1 MTGTKVFA
9 ALAGGVLAILAVTGF
24 WLWRATPV
32 PMPDAPGGR
41 FACVSYAPFRGEQTP
56 FDQSLVIPREQIEK
70 DLAHLKTESDCV
82 RIYAVNQGL
91 DQVLPTA
98 EKLGLKVL
106 MGLWIGREARD
117 NEIQIARGIELARAH
132 SATIKGI
139 IVGNEV
145 LLRQEQ
151 TAAALESLLRRV
163 KAETGLPVTYADVWE
178 FWLRHPELADDVD
191 FVTIHIL
198 PYWEDDP
205 VPAADGVAHI
215 DAILR
220 MVQAEMPGK
229 AIYIGETGYP
239 SAGRQRE
246 RAVPGLVEQAGFIR
260 GVLAYSHQH
269 GLDYNVIEAFDQ
281 PWKRAL
287 EGTVGGYWGVF
298 GEDRTPKFPL
308 TGPVTR
314 MGSPWPWLLGT
325 VALAILLWWPAR
337 RAARSTIAALAGPVL
352 AGGVALA
359 IALQIDHARFAA
371 WHWYEWALEGSLA
384 LVSILVAMLALP
396 RILAGGGAAH
406 GSAAE
411 SLEWLRRPW
420 RRWPDAAL
428 ALGALQVIVIAGAA
442 VAALGLDFDQRY
454 RDFPIWAFAVPAFAF
469 ALLHARSARNAISGQ
484 ARIEICFAAL
494 LALSALFIAL
504 NENVFTRPEMRQ
516 SVLSAFG
523 PALNGQISGN
533 ALIWCLLLLVFAY
546 PWFAARRRARFDT
559 PAIESTSI
567 HN

>member
-1 MTGTKVFA
+1 MTKAGIFA

-56 FDQSLVIPREQIEK
+56 FDQNLVIPPAQIEE
-70 DLAHLKTESDCV
+70 DLSAPQDRERLRAHLCRQSGPRSGAADRGDAGHEGSDGPV
-82 RIYAVNQGL
+82 DRARQPRTTRSRSRAASNSPRRI
-91 DQVLPTA
+91 P
-98 EKLGLKVL
+98 
-106 MGLWIGREARD
+106 
-117 NEIQIARGIELARAH
+117 
-132 SATIKGI
+132 ATIKGI

-151 TAAALESLLRRV
+151 PAAVLESLLKRV

-229 AIYIGETGYP
+229 TIYIGETGYP
-239 SAGRQRE
+239 SAGKQRE
-246 RAVPGLVEQAGFIR
+246 RRRPRPGGAGAASSA
-260 GVLAYSHQH
+260 GSLPTPTTH

-298 GEDRTPKFPL
+298 SENRISKFPL

-314 MGSPWPWLLGT
+314 MGSPWPWLGGTIALGI
-325 VALAILLWWPAR
+325 ALWWPAR
-337 RAARSTIAALAGPVL
+337 RAAGGVIAASPRLCWPAPPPSQWRCTSIMRNSRRGI
-352 AGGVALA
+352 GTSGRWRGALA
-359 IALQIDHARFAA
+359 PSRFWSRCWRCRAFWRA
-371 WHWYEWALEGSLA
+371 TMPGSRLLRRA
-384 LVSILVAMLALP
+384 ST
-396 RILAGGGAAH
+396 
-406 GSAAE
+406 
-411 SLEWLRRPW
+411 WLRRPW
-420 RRWPDAAL
+420 SRKPDATL
-428 ALGALQVIVIAGAA
+428 ALGALQLLAMAGGA
-442 VAALGLDFDQRY
+442 VVALGLDFDQRY
-454 RDFPIWAFAVPAFAF
+454 RDFPIWAFAVPAACVRP
-469 ALLHARSARNAISGQ
+469 AASPLSARRGAAAGADRDLLCRP
-484 ARIEICFAAL
+484 ARD
-494 LALSALFIAL
+494 
-504 NENVFTRPEMRQ
+504 
-516 SVLSAFG
+516 
-523 PALNGQISGN
+523 
-533 ALIWCLLLLVFAY
+533 
-546 PWFAARRRARFDT
+546 RRRFSSLLTKMSSPGRRCAVRSPRHFGR
-559 PAIESTSI
+559 P
-567 HN
+567 